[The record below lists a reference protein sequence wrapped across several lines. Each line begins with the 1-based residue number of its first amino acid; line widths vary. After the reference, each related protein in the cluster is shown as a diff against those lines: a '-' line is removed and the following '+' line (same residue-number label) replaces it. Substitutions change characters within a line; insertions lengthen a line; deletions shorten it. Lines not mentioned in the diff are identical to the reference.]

1 MLESYIKDF
10 ERFLLVEK
18 NVSEHT
24 CRGYLNDLKEFN
36 LFLSGLRDDKMSNV
50 GKVGSL
56 EIRSYLASL
65 VKRNRKSTQARKL
78 SSLKTFFKFLLR
90 EKELRSDPAQDL
102 SAPKLEKY
110 LPKHMTVD
118 EAFAFLDSIPEE
130 TLLEARDKTMIEV
143 VYSSGIRVSE
153 LVSLSLGN
161 IDIKSGLIRVF
172 GKGSKERI
180 VPIGEKAAKSL
191 EQYLDRSSPVR
202 NRLYRGRTDNNI
214 PVFLNNRGGRIT
226 TRSVARIVDK
236 YVLKCGLSHRISPH
250 AIRHSFATHML
261 NAGADLRAIQE
272 LLGHVSLSTT
282 QKYTH
287 LNIDKLMQV
296 YDKSHPRSRKTKG
309 GS

>member
-1 MLESYIKDF
+1 MLESHIKNF
-10 ERFLLVEK
+10 ERFLKVEK

-36 LFLSGLRDDKMSNV
+36 LFLSGHTDDKISGAGDV
-50 GKVGSL
+50 GIL
-56 EIRSYLASL
+56 EIRSYLATL

-90 EKELRSDPAQDL
+90 EKEISSDPAQDL
-102 SAPKLEKY
+102 NAPKLEKY

-118 EAFAFLDSIPEE
+118 EAFAFLDSIPVK
-130 TLLEARDKTMIEV
+130 TLLEARDKAMIEV
-143 VYSSGIRVSE
+143 VYSAGIRVSE
-153 LVSLSLGN
+153 LVGLNLGN

-202 NRLYRGRTDNNI
+202 NRLYKDKTENNI

-226 TRSVARIVDK
+226 SRSVARIVDK
-236 YVLKCGLSHRISPH
+236 YVLKCGLSHRLSPH

-287 LNIDKLMQV
+287 LNIDRLMQV